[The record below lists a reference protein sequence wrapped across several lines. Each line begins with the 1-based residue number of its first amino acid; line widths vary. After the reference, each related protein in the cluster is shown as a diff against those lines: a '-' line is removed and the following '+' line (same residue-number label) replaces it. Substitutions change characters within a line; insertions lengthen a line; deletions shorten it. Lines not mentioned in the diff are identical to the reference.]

1 MIITTL
7 LQSLR
12 LTAHIAAVVIVRVVV
27 VVGKA
32 P

>member
-7 LQSLR
+7 LQTLR
-12 LTAHIAAVVIVRVVV
+12 LTAHIAAVVVVRVV

>member
-7 LQSLR
+7 LQGLR
-12 LTAHIAAVVIVRVVV
+12 LTAHIASAVVVRVV

>member
-12 LTAHIAAVVIVRVVV
+12 LTAYIAAVVGVRVVV